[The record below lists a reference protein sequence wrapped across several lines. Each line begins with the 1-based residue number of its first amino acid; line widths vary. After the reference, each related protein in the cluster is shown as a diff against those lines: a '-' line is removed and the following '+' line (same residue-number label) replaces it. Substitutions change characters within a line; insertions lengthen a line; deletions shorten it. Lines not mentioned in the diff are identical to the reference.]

1 LFSHAL
7 SGFVC
12 DSVSCAVA
20 AAAPLVVCAKYNGE
34 VLNVV
39 GAQCNLYAALQRQRR
54 QQKQK
59 QLRA

>member
-1 LFSHAL
+1 LFRHAL

-12 DSVSCAVA
+12 ASVSA
-20 AAAPLVVCAKYNGE
+20 AATAAPLAVCAKYNGK
-34 VLNVV
+34 VLNIV
-39 GAQCNLYAALQRQRR
+39 GAQCNLYAALLRQRR

>member
-1 LFSHAL
+1 LFRHAL

-12 DSVSCAVA
+12 ASVSA
-20 AAAPLVVCAKYNGE
+20 AAAPLAVCAKYNGK
-34 VLNVV
+34 VLNIV
-39 GAQCNLYAALQRQRR
+39 GAQCNLYAALLRQRR

>member
-1 LFSHAL
+1 LFRHAL

-12 DSVSCAVA
+12 ASVS
-20 AAAPLVVCAKYNGE
+20 AAAPLAVCAKYNGK
-34 VLNVV
+34 VLNIV
-39 GAQCNLYAALQRQRR
+39 GAQCNLYAALLRQRR